1 MDTIRDY
8 LLAIVAAAIICG
20 IVTKFLGE
28 KGAQGALAK
37 MICGLFLTFT
47 LVRPIADFR
56 IGDITDITDWYS
68 GEADRA
74 VSAGTSMTKN
84 ALRQSIKARAEAY
97 ILDKAEQMRAELTV
111 QIELSEDD
119 IPVPKSIQLTGNV
132 SPYTKNRLQT
142 IIKEDLGIDKEHQK
156 WT

>member
-28 KGAQGALAK
+28 KGAQGTLAK

-47 LVRPIADFR
+47 LVRPIADFQ

-84 ALRQSIKARAEAY
+84 ALRQCIKARAEAY

>member
-1 MDTIRDY
+1 MDSIRDY

-20 IVTKFLGE
+20 IVTKLLGE
-28 KGAQGALAK
+28 KGTQGALAK

-47 LVRPIADFR
+47 LIRPIVNLQ
-56 IGDITDITDWYS
+56 IGSITDMADWYS
-68 GEADRA
+68 GEADKA

-84 ALRQSIKARAEAY
+84 ALRESIKTRAEAY

-119 IPVPKSIQLTGNV
+119 IPVPKSIILTGSV

-142 IIKEDLGIDKEHQK
+142 IITEDLGIDKDYQK

>member
-1 MDTIRDY
+1 MDSIRDY

-20 IVTKFLGE
+20 IMTKFLGA

-156 WT
+156 WI